1 MLKDFDES
9 TSSFLLGDDISV
21 GGLNGFDGLKDGS
34 LNKRGLKGLK
44 EKTSQGD
51 GLTALLED
59 TDDPDL
65 DNLEKVLDDLDIS
78 VLLEETADSWG
89 DNVQEDQDDWSRDD
103 MTIAVDIVKENPQN
117 PQLQSC
123 IDRIK
128 RQRLRIEQQ
137 TLLINEMIKLLV

>member
-9 TSSFLLGDDISV
+9 ASSFLLGDDISV
-21 GGLNGFDGLKDGS
+21 GGLNGFNGLKDGS
-34 LNKRGLKGLK
+34 LNKKSLKGLK
-44 EKTSQGD
+44 ENTSQGD

-89 DNVQEDQDDWSRDD
+89 DNVQDDWSRDD
-103 MTIAVDIVKENPQN
+103 MTIAADIMKDNPQN
-117 PQLQSC
+117 PQLQSY

-128 RQRLRIEQQ
+128 RQRLRIEKQ